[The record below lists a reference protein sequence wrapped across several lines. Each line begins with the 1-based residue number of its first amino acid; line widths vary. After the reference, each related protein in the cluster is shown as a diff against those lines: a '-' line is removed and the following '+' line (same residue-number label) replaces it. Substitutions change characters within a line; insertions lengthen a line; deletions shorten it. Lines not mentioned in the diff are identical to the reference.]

1 MNAETVSTSQI
12 KSEVSKSVD
21 GPNEKTQLLLAQGK
35 KKVLEKDYTKA
46 IEYFSKAL
54 EADKQNFDAMFY
66 RAISLLDSGLI

>member
-1 MNAETVSTSQI
+1 
-12 KSEVSKSVD
+12 
-21 GPNEKTQLLLAQGK
+21 
-35 KKVLEKDYTKA
+35 VLEKDYTKA